1 MTTKSLQ
8 QRFIDPVD
16 APVKR
21 QFVFDRV
28 KEFFDEVNKKAS
40 DQGKWVAYEVRWNEK
55 TEYKESLII
64 HSHIGFSSEYFIE
77 NKTTADQI
85 VTNHLSFV
93 EGL

>member
-1 MTTKSLQ
+1 MFRQIEVDGAVFRIPVSEEEYKSQ
-8 QRFIDPVD
+8 ENFNV
-16 APVKR
+16 
-21 QFVFDRV
+21 
-28 KEFFDEVNKKAS
+28 DEVNKKAS